1 MNNKLSKREIEA
13 FRIIRNAVVH
23 EQKSPSLRKLA
34 ELLGYSSPRSATII
48 TRRLVGEGLIKRKD
62 DGDWQILKDVDKGLS
77 VAQTV
82 KVPLVGYVAC
92 GSPILAEE
100 NIEAYIP
107 VSTKLA
113 KPGSKYYLLH
123 AQGDSMNK
131 AGINDGDI
139 VLIRQQSDADDGE
152 KVVAL
157 IDGKATIKEFFKSPN
172 AVVLKPRS
180 TNSEHKPIIL
190 TEDFQIQGVV
200 IQAISNFK

>member
-1 MNNKLSKREIEA
+1 MNNILSKRETEA

-23 EQKSPSLRKLA
+23 EHKSPSLRKLA

-48 TRRLVGEGLIKRKD
+48 TRRLAGEGFIKRKD
-62 DGDWQILKDVDKGLS
+62 DGGWQILKDIDRGLS

-82 KVPLVGYVAC
+82 KVPLVGCVAC

-113 KPGSKYYLLH
+113 KPGHKYYLLH
-123 AQGDSMNK
+123 AQGDSMDK

-157 IDGKATIKEFFKSPN
+157 IDGKATIKEFFKSSN
-172 AVVLKPRS
+172 AVVLKPKS